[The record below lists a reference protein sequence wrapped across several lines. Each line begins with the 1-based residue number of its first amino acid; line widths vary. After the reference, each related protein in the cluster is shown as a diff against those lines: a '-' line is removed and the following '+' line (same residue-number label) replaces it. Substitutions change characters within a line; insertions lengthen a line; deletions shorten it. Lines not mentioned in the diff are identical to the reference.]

1 MAQSAIMN
9 VPLKVRSP
17 AILALQ
23 LRLCLGA
30 LEICGGLMG
39 PPKDGP
45 SEDMR
50 DRDLSL
56 CGLHGE
62 AAEFL
67 D

>member
-1 MAQSAIMN
+1 
-9 VPLKVRSP
+9 
-17 AILALQ
+17 
-23 LRLCLGA
+23 
-30 LEICGGLMG
+30 MG